1 MDEMYDAQLARN
13 ARLIGALLESTAPS
27 EHSDNPL
34 IVGVPEL
41 PDYGESL
48 TAAQERVYSGHKYE
62 QKLAFQVWRN
72 GTLLMQSEN
81 SVDFPELVN
90 MDGFHDIAH
99 QNIHWVAFVMQ
110 LSDGKTWV
118 MTAQREDIREEMST
132 HLALAQIR
140 PILVVM
146 IPLSVFIYLI
156 IGWTLRPLRL
166 LEQTISTKSPE
177 QLSEITLPLP
187 TELQPIKLAIN
198 QLINRVSHYVMQEK
212 RFVSD
217 AAHELRTPLSVL
229 QLHAE
234 NLQEATKPEETA
246 IAVDSILDG
255 SRKMTHLVNQL
266 LQLNRIESIADI
278 PYSTINLTELIQ
290 NSLSLLPFVMLDRVK
305 WKLDVSERIYIK
317 GNTFLLGVALR
328 NLLENAAKYAVP
340 ESEVT
345 VKAKFIP
352 SGTLQISISNKVQ
365 SLPDTDRMGERFFR
379 HQAHQHIEGCGL
391 GLSIVEHVTKLH
403 GGSVSYQLDNAL
415 LTVCVSLPQ

>member
-1 MDEMYDAQLARN
+1 MQTNSIRFWLLVALNSILLISLSFTAYISYQDALHEMDEIYDAQLARN
-13 ARLIGALLESTAPS
+13 ARLIGALLESSRHFDTS
-27 EHSDNPL
+27 IIIE
-34 IVGVPEL
+34 VPEL
-41 PDYGESL
+41 PDYGEAL
-48 TAAQERVYSGHKYE
+48 TSTQERMFSGHKYE

-72 GTLLMQSEN
+72 STLLMQSEN
-81 SVDFPELVN
+81 SVDFPDLVK
-90 MDGFHDIAH
+90 MDGFHDIVH
-99 QNIHWVAFVMQ
+99 QNIHWVAFVML
-110 LSDGKTWV
+110 LSDGNTWV

-229 QLHAE
+229 KLHAE

-266 LQLNRIESIADI
+266 LQLNQIESIADI
-278 PYSTINLTELIQ
+278 PYSTINLTELI
-290 NSLSLLPFVMLDRVK
+290 
-305 WKLDVSERIYIK
+305 
-317 GNTFLLGVALR
+317 
-328 NLLENAAKYAVP
+328 
-340 ESEVT
+340 
-345 VKAKFIP
+345 
-352 SGTLQISISNKVQ
+352 
-365 SLPDTDRMGERFFR
+365 
-379 HQAHQHIEGCGL
+379 
-391 GLSIVEHVTKLH
+391 
-403 GGSVSYQLDNAL
+403 
-415 LTVCVSLPQ
+415 